1 MRSFSS
7 VVTTVVFP
15 LFLSFIALDTA
26 CAADDAVGDSE
37 ASACVAYV
45 DLTWRR
51 ERRVLCC
58 SGVDGAAAAEDV
70 DVSSPP
76 LSTRTTVTCVS
87 LAAGAGD
94 VVRDVSSRREER
106 RGAAVASPAASS
118 AILQGTMSTGA
129 NFANQNTRLTYLL
142 ILMLLK
148 FIAVIL

>member
-7 VVTTVVFP
+7 VVTAVVAGSAVVFP
-15 LFLSFIALDTA
+15 LFLSFIALDVA
-26 CAADDAVGDSE
+26 CAAADAVGDSE

-70 DVSSPP
+70 DASSPP
-76 LSTRTTVTCVS
+76 LSTRTVTDCMS

-94 VVRDVSSRREER
+94 VARDVSSRREER
-106 RGAAVASPAASS
+106 RGAVVASPAASS
-118 AILQGTMSTGA
+118 AMLRGTVMSTGA
-129 NFANQNTRLTYLL
+129 NFASQN
-142 ILMLLK
+142 
-148 FIAVIL
+148 AQV